1 MRIGKLQCIKFLFHQ
16 SVSKCID
23 GTTYSFALLA
33 SISCSISEVSEILF
47 EKLEFNNY
55 SWTSIIQ
62 RCEMAKSSFLVINL
76 VFTKLAGSHPQLFF
90 TWALCCIKFRG
101 VIQWMRI
108 EDPKGQHGTK
118 LLAFSW

>member
-23 GTTYSFALLA
+23 DTTYSFALLA

-47 EKLEFNNY
+47 EKFEFNNY
-55 SWTSIIQ
+55 SWTSIQ
-62 RCEMAKSSFLVINL
+62 RCEMAKSSFLVINC
-76 VFTKLAGSHPQLFF
+76 VFTKLAGSRPTLFF

-101 VIQWMRI
+101 GKSMERHR
-108 EDPKGQHGTK
+108 DKKLTAPK
-118 LLAFSW
+118 